1 MGFNWKGFG
10 NDILGGLQDVGETLA
25 DGLNPLNTIGALGG
39 NAENMV
45 HDTTG
50 LGGKIVS
57 TGGGII
63 NKGLDTI
70 GSLTNMIPYI
80 LVGGVVLMFMTSKKP

>member
-10 NDILGGLQDVGETLA
+10 NDILGGLQDAGETLA
-25 DGLNPLNTIGALGG
+25 DGLNPLNTIGSLGG
-39 NAENMV
+39 NAQNIV
-45 HDTTG
+45 HDTTN
-50 LGGKIVS
+50 LGGKIVD

-70 GSLTNMIPYI
+70 GSLTTMLPYI
-80 LVGGVVLMFMTSKKP
+80 LIGGAILMFMTSKKP

>member
-1 MGFNWKGFG
+1 MGFNWNKFG
-10 NDILGGLQDVGETLA
+10 NDILGGLQEAGETLA
-25 DGLNPLNTIGALGG
+25 DGLNPLNTIGSLGG
-39 NAENMV
+39 NAQNIV
-45 HDTTG
+45 HDTTN
-50 LGGKIVS
+50 LGGQIVGV
-57 TGGGII
+57 GGGII